1 MRILVTGSEGLIGS
15 ELTSSLADSG
25 IDVRRFDL
33 KRTADE
39 DIRSINAIRAALA
52 GVDGVVH
59 LAAVSRVVWG
69 ENDTVRCRDTN
80 VRALNHLIHEMI
92 ATKMRPWLLFA
103 SSREVYG
110 EAKSFPVDEDFP
122 LQPLNEYART
132 KVEGESLVLAARE
145 YIVANICRFSTVY
158 GSTRDHIDR
167 LMPAFASVAARG
179 GTLRVDGSDNFVD
192 CTHVEDVCRGL
203 MTVASMSSDGER
215 LPPIHFVSGVPSRRS
230 LNSVRS
236 KFRRLQKT
244 SDGSTISSRKYPGV
258 RELEGQPGPIRF
270 DGYRDLERSGRE
282 LLLQQRPPCRAD
294 FQLLTLDADAV
305 GNHSLQHKRTGFRGT
320 DHNISVLGQPAVF
333 MDAFRFPGDTIENF
347 RRSLRPEARP
357 VGICGKQNRDT
368 TGRPRPQKLSIA
380 DHRRLQFR
388 TFANLDHG
396 LRMKRPQ
403 GKVHL
408 VLGPQMLD
416 PDGIVEPLVPQHF
429 PKRILPILSVGF
441 HQSDLRDSRASD
453 CICCIL
459 EWPTKTR
466 VIRKQAGHSG
476 LRQVRWPLPCD
487 RKWSAGYQR

>member
-15 ELTSSLADSG
+15 ELTSSLAGSG

-132 KVEGESLVLAARE
+132 KAEGESLVLAARE

-203 MTVASMSSDGER
+203 MTVASMSSDGEH
-215 LPPIHFVSGVPSRRS
+215 LPPIHFVSGVPSRLGELAKLAERCS
-230 LNSVRS
+230 RKSVSIRQGTPRAFDVS
-236 KFRRLQKT
+236 QFVGDGARALRLLGWKATIPLEQGFRRLVDSFEVT
-244 SDGSTISSRKYPGV
+244 TDG
-258 RELEGQPGPIRF
+258 
-270 DGYRDLERSGRE
+270 
-282 LLLQQRPPCRAD
+282 A
-294 FQLLTLDADAV
+294 
-305 GNHSLQHKRTGFRGT
+305 
-320 DHNISVLGQPAVF
+320 
-333 MDAFRFPGDTIENF
+333 
-347 RRSLRPEARP
+347 
-357 VGICGKQNRDT
+357 
-368 TGRPRPQKLSIA
+368 
-380 DHRRLQFR
+380 
-388 TFANLDHG
+388 
-396 LRMKRPQ
+396 
-403 GKVHL
+403 
-408 VLGPQMLD
+408 
-416 PDGIVEPLVPQHF
+416 
-429 PKRILPILSVGF
+429 
-441 HQSDLRDSRASD
+441 
-453 CICCIL
+453 
-459 EWPTKTR
+459 
-466 VIRKQAGHSG
+466 
-476 LRQVRWPLPCD
+476 
-487 RKWSAGYQR
+487 